1 MKIRSMAVIVA
12 CGLYVVGPAPAAE
25 RFEVEK
31 EAIAK
36 IEEAGG
42 TVREI
47 ARNDDRLDVNF
58 QLAGDKIKDEH
69 LAPLAKLSNVYEV
82 RLGRTGISD
91 AGLAHLAGLA
101 TLERLHLE
109 NTGVGDAGLAH
120 LKGLTKLVYLNLYG
134 TQVSDDGLK
143 HLTGLKSLKNLY
155 IWQTKATKAGIA
167 ALTQAIPEL
176 EIETGWDLAEVEKAK
191 EIQAAQ
197 QEVNKKKEEE
207 KKDN

>member
-12 CGLYVVGPAPAAE
+12 CGLYAVGPAPAAE
-25 RFEVEK
+25 RSEVEK

-36 IEEAGG
+36 IEQAGG
-42 TVREI
+42 TAREI
-47 ARNDDRLDVNF
+47 ARNDDRLDLNF
-58 QLAGDKIKDEH
+58 QLAGDKITDEH
-69 LAPLAKLSNVYEV
+69 LAPVAKLSKVYEV
-82 RLGRTGISD
+82 RLGRTGVSD

-109 NTGVGDAGLAH
+109 NTGLGDAGLAH

-134 TQVSDDGLK
+134 TQVSDAGLK
-143 HLTGLKSLKNLY
+143 HLTGLKSLKKLY
-155 IWQTKATKAGIA
+155 VWKSKVTEQGIS
-167 ALTQAIPEL
+167 ALQQAIPEL

-191 EIQAAQ
+191 EVQAAQ
-197 QEVNKKKEEE
+197 QEANKKKEEE

>member
-1 MKIRSMAVIVA
+1 MKTQSMAVIVA

-25 RFEVEK
+25 PSEVAK
-31 EAIAK
+31 EALAK
-36 IEEAGG
+36 IEQAGG
-42 TVREI
+42 TAREI
-47 ARNDDRLDVNF
+47 ARDDDRLDVNF
-58 QLAGDKIKDEH
+58 QLAGDKIEDEH
-69 LAPLAKLSNVYEV
+69 LAPVAKLSNVYEV

-143 HLTGLKSLKNLY
+143 HLSGLTSLKNLY
-155 IWQTKATKAGIA
+155 VWQTQVTEAGIA
-167 ALTQAIPEL
+167 ALKQAIPGL
-176 EIETGWDLAEVEKAK
+176 EVETGWDLAEVEKAK
-191 EIQAAQ
+191 ELQAAQ
-197 QEVNKKKEEE
+197 QEENKKKEEE